1 MERIKK
7 IYSYTKIGA
16 FMSVRPHPDHIKA
29 GKIAARVMRELKE
42 EIKPGA
48 KVLDLCTKAE
58 KKIIEYGGR
67 PAFPCTVSIDNIV
80 AHYTSPPGDKTVIPD
95 SGLVKLDLG
104 ANVDGYLSDVAETI
118 DLDGTLEGFVA
129 ATDDALE
136 EAIQLLQP
144 GMSLGDIG
152 KKIENVIKAY
162 GLKPIKNLTG
172 HDMKRYRL
180 HAGKRIPNVKE
191 RGIGNVELG
200 DCFAIEPYAT
210 NGEGTVIESDMFYIF
225 SNTAREEILKG
236 ATEKLRLHLREK
248 YESLPF
254 TIRWIGTTT
263 KNIDVVKETRELLKV
278 KAIRG
283 HPVQISK
290 KGRPVS
296 QSEHT
301 VFVSDDGPIVL
312 TKED

>member
-1 MERIKK
+1 
-7 IYSYTKIGA
+7 
-16 FMSVRPHPDHIKA
+16 MSVRPHPAQIKA
-29 GKIAARVMRELKE
+29 GKIAARVLRELKE
-42 EIKPGA
+42 EIQPGV
-48 KVLDLCTKAE
+48 KVFRLCTLAE

-67 PAFPCTVSIDNIV
+67 PAFPCTISIDNIV
-80 AHYTSPPGDKTVIPD
+80 AHYTSPQSDKTIIPD

-104 ANVDGYLSDVAETI
+104 AIVDGYLSDVAETV

-136 EAIQLLQP
+136 EAIQLLNP
-144 GMSLGDIG
+144 STPLGDIG

-162 GLKPIKNLTG
+162 GLKPIRNLTG
-172 HDMKRYRL
+172 HDMKRYKL
-180 HAGKRIPNVKE
+180 HAGKTVPNVKE
-191 RGIGNVELG
+191 RGIGNVEVG

-210 NGEGTVIESDMFYIF
+210 NGEGTVIDSDMVYIF
-225 SNTAREEILKG
+225 SNTAKEETLEG
-236 ATEKLRLHLREK
+236 TTEKLRLHLREK

-254 TIRWIGTTT
+254 AIRWIGATTED
-263 KNIDVVKETRELLKV
+263 IDIVEEVRELLKV

-283 HPVQISK
+283 HPVQVSK

-301 VFVSDDGPIVL
+301 VFVSDNGPIVL
-312 TKED
+312 TKEV

>member
-7 IYSYTKIGA
+7 RYSYTKIGA

-29 GKIAARVMRELKE
+29 GKIAARVLREIKE
-42 EIKPGA
+42 EITPGV
-48 KVLDLCTKAE
+48 KVFHLCTKAE

-80 AHYTSPPGDKTVIPD
+80 AHYTSPQDDKTVIPD

-136 EAIQLLQP
+136 EAIQLLNP
-144 GMSLGDIG
+144 GTPLGDIG
-152 KKIENVIKAY
+152 KRIEKTIKAY
-162 GLKPIKNLTG
+162 GLKSIKNLTG
-172 HDMKRYRL
+172 HDMKRHRL
-180 HAGKRIPNVKE
+180 HAGKRVPNVKE
-191 RGIGNVELG
+191 RGVGNVELG

-210 NGEGTVIESDMFYIF
+210 NGEGTVIESDLIYIF
-225 SNTAREEILKG
+225 SNTAKDETLEG
-236 ATEKLRLHLREK
+236 TTEKLRLHLREK

-254 TIRWIGTTT
+254 AIRWIGTTT
-263 KNIDVVKETRELLKV
+263 KTIDLVKEIRELLKV

-301 VFVSDDGPIVL
+301 VFVSDNGPIVL
-312 TKED
+312 TKEV

>member
-1 MERIKK
+1 
-7 IYSYTKIGA
+7 
-16 FMSVRPHPDHIKA
+16 MSVRPTPAHLKA
-29 GKIAARVMRELKE
+29 GKIAARVLRELKE
-42 EIKPGA
+42 EIKPGV
-48 KVLDLCTKAE
+48 KVFRLCTLAE

-67 PAFPCTVSIDNIV
+67 PAFPCTISIDNIV
-80 AHYTSPPGDKTVIPD
+80 AHYTSPQNDKTIIPD

-104 ANVDGYLSDVAETI
+104 ATVDGYLSDVAETV

-136 EAIQLLQP
+136 EAIQILNP
-144 GMSLGDIG
+144 GTPLGDIG

-162 GLKPIKNLTG
+162 GLKPIRNLTG
-172 HDMKRYRL
+172 HDMKRYKL
-180 HAGKRIPNVKE
+180 HAGKTVPNVKE
-191 RGIGNVELG
+191 RGIGNVEVG

-210 NGEGTVIESDMFYIF
+210 NGEGTVIDSDMVYIF
-225 SNTAREEILKG
+225 SNTAKG
-236 ATEKLRLHLREK
+236 ETLEGTTEKLRLHLREK

-254 TIRWIGTTT
+254 AIRWIGATTED
-263 KNIDVVKETRELLKV
+263 IDIVEEIRELMKV

-283 HPVQISK
+283 HPVQVSK

-301 VFVSDDGPIVL
+301 VFVSDTGPIVL
-312 TKED
+312 TKEN